1 MMSLLEKELVEE
13 HLELVPR
20 MVEALTHS
28 CSRLSCDEKDE
39 LMQTG
44 YLALCR
50 AAMQFDWRR
59 PFISYARA
67 SIRNA
72 IYDYW
77 RSAKEQKER
86 FCSLD
91 TLMTTEDGDT
101 YEQAFPSL
109 TSITPSTEQLAM
121 GKLSYEYLQRLENTS
136 AGVIKKG
143 ITSLRLQQHGYT
155 SADLATIYHV
165 PSNRVR
171 AWQSKARK
179 VLKED
184 QELYALLA

>member
-13 HLELVPR
+13 HLDLVPR
-20 MVEALTHS
+20 MVETLTHS

-50 AAMQFDWRR
+50 ASMRFDWRR
-59 PFISYARA
+59 PFKSYAQA

-72 IYDYW
+72 IFDYW
-77 RSAKEQKER
+77 RGMKER
-86 FCSLD
+86 RERLCSLD
-91 TLMTTEDGDT
+91 ALMATEDGDT
-101 YEQAFPSL
+101 YEQAFPNL
-109 TSITPSTEQLAM
+109 ISITPSTEQAAM
-121 GKLSYEYLQRLENTS
+121 GNLFYEYLQQLENKNS
-136 AGVIKKG
+136 GIIKKG
-143 ITSLRLQQHGYT
+143 ISSLRLQQSGY
-155 SADLATIYHV
+155 SSVELATIYHV
-165 PSNRVR
+165 SSNCIR